1 MSAPATNQSST
12 SFSDLA
18 EMPPLKETV
27 FAPPVPAF
35 PESLPPDP
43 QKHSQKKEDKPRIQ
57 PREVAEK
64 AFHHV
69 ATIPPRLLIYSIL
82 GAVGLILVIA
92 FATFVHVR
100 SEDDGSTAAPQS
112 IKAPKENSSQP
123 TDATSSAQ
131 QKAIAPVAPIDEPNP
146 NLKLRQVEKH
156 SKAARRAP
164 VIAPAPVAAVVTGE
178 ALIDSSPQG
187 AQFQVDG
194 KSDPAWVTPFTLSDL
209 TLGRHIISVNKAG
222 YSSDIRS
229 VEAVAGSKASLL
241 VHLSPVNALVVVSST
256 PPGANIVID
265 GKPVGRV
272 TPSQFAMEKGSHT
285 ILLRKQGFLD
295 ETVTTELSAAQNFQY
310 APVLRALGNTED
322 MRTVGKLGR
331 LFGHANENAASM
343 GTITITTKP
352 KGAQVAVNQQVL
364 DKISPVGV
372 LVGPGNYIVDITL
385 TGFKPVH
392 KILNVTKGSKAAI
405 DETLERQ

>member
-1 MSAPATNQSST
+1 
-12 SFSDLA
+12 
-18 EMPPLKETV
+18 
-27 FAPPVPAF
+27 
-35 PESLPPDP
+35 
-43 QKHSQKKEDKPRIQ
+43 
-57 PREVAEK
+57 
-64 AFHHV
+64 
-69 ATIPPRLLIYSIL
+69 
-82 GAVGLILVIA
+82 
-92 FATFVHVR
+92 
-100 SEDDGSTAAPQS
+100 
-112 IKAPKENSSQP
+112 
-123 TDATSSAQ
+123 
-131 QKAIAPVAPIDEPNP
+131 
-146 NLKLRQVEKH
+146 
-156 SKAARRAP
+156 

-209 TLGRHIISVNKAG
+209 SLGRHIISVNKTG

-229 VEAVAGSKASLL
+229 VEAVAGNKASLL
-241 VHLSPVNALVVVSST
+241 VHLSPVNALVVVNST

-331 LFGHANENAASM
+331 LFGHATENAASM

-352 KGAQVAVNQQVL
+352 KGAQVAVNQQIL

-372 LVGPGNYIVDITL
+372 LVGPGNYIVEITL
-385 TGFKPVH
+385 TGFKPVR
-392 KILNVTKGSKAAI
+392 KVLNITKGSKAVI